1 MFEITRIKTTI
12 KPEKVESLGN
22 GIWYYNYDIKESI
35 EPGQEGQDETVYDFV
50 QVRISG
56 TPDYD
61 KCTKAIIRAYVNSDS
76 EFDLMNSFN
85 AYQLGITDSAGED
98 YEKYLQLLQEIK
110 EKVGKDFN
118 RQADIAKSYTPRQAD
133 IAKSY
138 TPRQADVVKLMLMT
152 INTMSLDDQQSLEVK
167 SLYPTWES
175 FIGQTVEKDVK
186 LQYNDKLFK
195 VVQQH
200 LVQQQYPPSID
211 TASLYTEIVE
221 DHAGT
226 LEDPIPYPADG
237 NMIIY
242 NGKYY
247 IENDIIYLCIRDSQQ
262 PLYTALST
270 VVDNYVQV
278 VEQ

>member
-118 RQADIAKSYTPRQAD
+118 KQADTAKSHTPRQAD
-133 IAKSY
+133 I
-138 TPRQADVVKLMLMT
+138 TKLMPT
-152 INTMSLDDQQSLEVK
+152 YINVNRGGIPAVRSIAVNVTTSEVQYDFNNHRNIGTPFRGLIIVNLAQALP
-167 SLYPTWES
+167 SGATATLPIVFTSEGSNPTPLT
-175 FIGQTVEKDVK
+175 G
-186 LQYNDKLFK
+186 
-195 VVQQH
+195 
-200 LVQQQYPPSID
+200 
-211 TASLYTEIVE
+211 
-221 DHAGT
+221 
-226 LEDPIPYPADG
+226 
-237 NMIIY
+237 Y
-242 NGKYY
+242 NGAAITVADLKGTG
-247 IENDIIYLCIRDSQQ
+247 IYLVWHESQTNTLQ
-262 PLYTALST
+262 LVTGI
-270 VVDNYVQV
+270 
-278 VEQ
+278 